1 MERAAEPALGSP
13 ALGSPAAA
21 RVAALQAEIHW
32 LRQSLQRIA
41 GRHNMP
47 CRECGEVHEYRPL
60 GDGSAT
66 RTWAARDGHFYHSMT
81 DAEFAEYVLNMPFSD
96 A

>member
-1 MERAAEPALGSP
+1 
-13 ALGSPAAA
+13 
-21 RVAALQAEIHW
+21 
-32 LRQSLQRIA
+32 
-41 GRHNMP
+41 MP